1 MATWPSTL
9 PIPLAEGYA
18 LNPGDQTIR
27 TDMEVGAARVRR
39 RTHARNDRVNVSWLL
54 TEAQLDTL
62 RDWFDD
68 ATTGIAG
75 GSAWFTVTLA
85 VGTGTRQASVEARF
99 VGPLQV
105 VAVGPYWKV
114 AGTLETR

>member
-1 MATWPSTL
+1 MATWPATL
-9 PIPLAEGYA
+9 PAPTVQGYQ
-18 LNPGDQTIR
+18 LNPGDQTLR
-27 TDMEVGAARVRR
+27 TDMEVGSARVRR
-39 RTHARNDRVNVSWLL
+39 RTYARNDRVSASWVL

-68 ATTGIAG
+68 DTTGIAG

-99 VGPLQV
+99 VGPLA
-105 VAVGPYWKV
+105 VAADSQYWRV
-114 AGTLETR
+114 TATLETR

>member
-1 MATWPSTL
+1 MATWPTTL
-9 PIPLAEGYA
+9 PAPLLEGYA

-27 TDMEVGAARVRR
+27 TDMESGAPRVRR
-39 RTHARNDRVNVSWLL
+39 RTTARNDKVNASWML

-68 ATTGIAG
+68 ASTGIAG
-75 GSAWFTVTLA
+75 GSAWFTVALA

-99 VGPLQV
+99 VGPFQ
-105 VAVGPYWKV
+105 AAPVGQLWRV
-114 AGTLETR
+114 TASLEVR